1 VVPRLGLPL
10 NAIRYCALVGD
21 RRPILRFFGQKAQ
34 PIQLSVLELAGGAHC
49 AVAGESYY
57 GEAIAK
63 TVQTCWADDEE
74 DRVFNAILVP
84 EPNNEFDANAVGVW
98 SSCGKLGHLPRDQA
112 VIYRPLFDEI
122 RRRGYDGG
130 ACEAVMRGGKADKPN
145 IGIVLRLSRSEICL
159 AELD

>member
-1 VVPRLGLPL
+1 LGLFT
-10 NAIRYCALVGD
+10 R
-21 RRPILRFFGQKAQ
+21 KAR
-34 PIQLSVLELAGGAHC
+34 PIQLSVVELAGGAHC

-63 TVQTCWADDEE
+63 TVQTCRADDED

-98 SSCGKLGHLPRDQA
+98 SSCGKLGHLPRDEA
-112 VIYRPLFDEI
+112 VLYRPLFDEI

-130 ACEAVMRGGKADKPN
+130 ACEAVMRGGTPDKPN
-145 IGIVLRLSRSEICL
+145 IGIVLRLSRPEICL